1 MNLREYLENT
11 SIPRLQNG
19 PCGFVQT
26 FQPVTIEFFD
36 AAIRDY
42 TNAYEAAS
50 GEAAENLAEGLG
62 LLMLARIITEKL
74 PC

>member
-1 MNLREYLENT
+1 MNLQDYLENT

-19 PCGFVQT
+19 TCGFVYT
-26 FQPVTIEFFD
+26 FHPVAIEFFD

-42 TNAYEAAS
+42 INAFEAAS
-50 GEAAENLAEGLG
+50 GETAEKLAEGVG
-62 LLMLARIITEKL
+62 LLMLARIITGKM